1 MIAAVSLAAA
11 VYMILSANDPVTE
24 VQSRDQDEE
33 QSASLT
39 IEFKAGNGLALVTTQ
54 EDKESLTDQLAARK
68 AAVEGM
74 GE

>member
-1 MIAAVSLAAA
+1 MDMKHIKVLFLSVVCLVAA
-11 VYMILSANDPVTE
+11 T
-24 VQSRDQDEE
+24 
-33 QSASLT
+33 LT

>member
-1 MIAAVSLAAA
+1 MLYVGVDTASMDEQGLLARRSGSLVAA
-11 VYMILSANDPVTE
+11 T
-24 VQSRDQDEE
+24 
-33 QSASLT
+33 LT

-68 AAVEGM
+68 AAVEAM